1 MMKECVVCKTCRK
14 CKETKPISEFH
25 NNKATKDG
33 KTSRCKI
40 CRTEAAKKWNAE
52 NWDRHRK
59 NTSRWVKN
67 NRDKVLIH
75 SRRIEKKRVDYHK
88 TKHNNY
94 FTTKQKENPE
104 LYFLKCQA
112 DNCCNFYY
120 SKGGGSQAKYC
131 GKVCRNKTNY
141 EKYYSTIEGKLCTSM
156 RVGIKKGLVHKKE
169 GRTFEILEYT
179 LLDLIEHLES
189 LFDKPK
195 WNGYQWVDDIV
206 DLSWDNRSEWHIDH
220 IRPVASFNFD
230 STEHPDFKKCWA
242 LNNLQP
248 LWAADNIRKG
258 DKWDGIINR

>member
-14 CKETKPISEFH
+14 CNETKPISEFH

-52 NWDRHRK
+52 NWDRYRK
-59 NTSRWVKN
+59 NTNCWVKN

-75 SRRIEKKRVDYHK
+75 SRRMEKKRVDYHK

-112 DNCCNFYY
+112 DGCCNFYY
-120 SKGGGSQAKYC
+120 SKNGGSQAKYC
-131 GKVCRNKTNY
+131 SRSCLKKMQHKR
-141 EKYYSTIEGKLCTSM
+141 YYSTIEGKLSTSM
-156 RVGIKKGLVHKKE
+156 RVGIKKGLIHKKE
-169 GRTFEILEYT
+169 GRTFEILGYT
-179 LLDLIEHLES
+179 KHDLKNHLES
-189 LFDKPK
+189 QFTEGMSFE
-195 WNGYQWVDDIV
+195 NYG
-206 DLSWDNRSEWHIDH
+206 EWHIDH
-220 IRPVASFNFD
+220 IRPIASFNYD

-248 LWAADNIRKG
+248 LWAKDNMSKG
-258 DKWDGIINR
+258 NKWDGVVNA